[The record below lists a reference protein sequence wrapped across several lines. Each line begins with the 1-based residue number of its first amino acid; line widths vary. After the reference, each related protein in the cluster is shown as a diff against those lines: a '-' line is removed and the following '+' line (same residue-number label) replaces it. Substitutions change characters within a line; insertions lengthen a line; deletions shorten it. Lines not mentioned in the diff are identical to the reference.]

1 LPVALLTSILNT
13 MSIPLIILASNRR
26 HSNTEKLV
34 KEIYG
39 DNPCHLINLLD
50 HHLTLYSYSGVYSTD
65 DNFNDIVTVMLQHDD
80 ITFATPVYWY
90 SMSGLLK
97 TFIDRLTDIVTI
109 DKEKGKQMKGRS
121 LSVIAAGSDLALP
134 DGFEV
139 PFKLTALYFNM
150 VFKGCTYRAFEEK

>member
-1 LPVALLTSILNT
+1 
-13 MSIPLIILASNRR
+13 MSQPLIILASNRR
-26 HSNTEKLV
+26 DSNTEKLV

-39 DNPCHLINLLD
+39 DNPYHLINLLD
-50 HHLTLYSYSGVYSTD
+50 HHITPYSYGGVYSTD
-65 DNFNDIVTVMLQHDD
+65 DHFNDVVNMMLEHDD

-109 DKEKGKQMKGRS
+109 NKEKGKQMKGKT
-121 LSVIAAGSDLALP
+121 LSVKAVGSDLHLP

-139 PFKLTALYFNM
+139 PFLLTAQYFDM
-150 VFKGCTYRAFEEK
+150 IFKGVTYKPFKEK

>member
-1 LPVALLTSILNT
+1 MN
-13 MSIPLIILASNRR
+13 IPLIILASNRR
-26 HSNTEKLV
+26 DSNTEKLV

-39 DNPCHLINLLD
+39 DNPYHLINLLD
-50 HHLTLYSYSGVYSTD
+50 YTILPYSYSGVYSAD
-65 DNFNDIVTVMLQHDD
+65 DSFNDLVNVMLEHED

-121 LSVIAAGSDLALP
+121 LSVIAAGSDLTMP
-134 DGFEV
+134 EGFET
-139 PFKLTALYFNM
+139 PFKLTALYFHV
-150 VFKGCTYRAFEEK
+150 VFKGCTYKAFQEEQ